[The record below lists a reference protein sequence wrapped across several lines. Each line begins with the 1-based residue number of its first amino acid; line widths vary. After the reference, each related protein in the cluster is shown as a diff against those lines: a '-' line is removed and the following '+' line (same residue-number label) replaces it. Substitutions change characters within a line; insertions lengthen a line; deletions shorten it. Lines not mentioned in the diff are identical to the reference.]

1 MTKTLL
7 IYDRPAILSRD
18 RHRHAHLNTALNDMR
33 FAAAS
38 NSFLL
43 AATELNDA
51 ALHYPT
57 VFVGPEGGP
66 YTLAVLVGLRD
77 GQNLFV
83 DAEGHWEQGAYIP
96 AFVRRYP
103 FVLAQDDKAPGG
115 EFDVCIDEN
124 HRGFSGLEGSAPA
137 PGSQPLFLP
146 DGSNAPLLDAAI
158 GYLTQFNAEMKRTR
172 DFAAEL
178 DAFGLLEKKHIEVR
192 RGSDTAAL
200 EGFRVVSEPRIAQLK
215 ANQIKRLVEKGYL
228 ALAYAHILS
237 MRQVQRLA
245 ARET

>member
-18 RHRHAHLNTALNDMR
+18 RHRHVHLDTSLNDMR
-33 FAAAS
+33 YASTS

-43 AATELNDA
+43 AATELPDA

-57 VFVGPEGGP
+57 VFIGPEGGP

-83 DAEGHWEQGAYIP
+83 GSEGHWEQGAYIP

-103 FVLAQDDKAPGG
+103 FVLSQDDNSPGG

-124 HRGFSGLEGSAPA
+124 HRGFSGLDGSPPA
-137 PGSQPLFLP
+137 PNGQPLFLT
-146 DGSNAPLLDAAI
+146 DGTNAPLLDAAI
-158 GYLTQFNAEMKRTR
+158 NYLKQFNAEMKRTR

-178 DAFGLLEKKHIEVR
+178 DGFGLLEKRHIEVR
-192 RGSDTAAL
+192 REGNTSAV
-200 EGFRVVSEPRIAQLK
+200 EGFRVVSEPRIAELK
-215 ANQIKRLVEKGYL
+215 ANQIKRLAEKGYL

-245 ARET
+245 AREA